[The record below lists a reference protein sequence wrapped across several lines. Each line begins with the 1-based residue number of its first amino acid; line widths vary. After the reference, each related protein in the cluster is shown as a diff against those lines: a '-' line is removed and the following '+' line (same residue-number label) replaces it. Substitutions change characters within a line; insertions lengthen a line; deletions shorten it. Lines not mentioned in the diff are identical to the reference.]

1 MEEDKNKKG
10 WICCS
15 VDTAHHGMKKTQ
27 IVVVDDF
34 EKVKEF
40 MKVNIESIKETV
52 DGYIRDGTLSIVQE
66 ITKDDCYY
74 LSLKNNN
81 HSMFESDGIWF
92 SLDSFEFTYNIPF
105 NFNCF

>member
-1 MEEDKNKKG
+1 MEENKKG

-15 VDTAHHGMKKTQ
+15 VDTAHHGMKKTKK

-40 MKVNIESIKETV
+40 MQVNIESIKETV
-52 DGYIRDGTLSIVQE
+52 NDYIKDGILSIVEE
-66 ITKDDCYY
+66 ITKDDSYY

-81 HSMFESDGIWF
+81 HNIFECDSIWF
-92 SLDSFEFTYNIPF
+92 GLDSFEFAYNIPF
-105 NFNCF
+105 NFNV